1 MAFVDQ
7 EDVFNAIE
15 PILYSVFKK
24 FSKFDVSEIPFKKIT
39 YKDAMEQYGTD
50 KPDLRNPITICNLS
64 KEFVEDDVE
73 FSAFKK
79 IINEGGEVLGIPAPN
94 THNQPRSFY
103 DNLNS
108 WAKKDLNAA
117 GFVVDNP
124 NKPVFNA
131 MERDVQELLNQQI
144 NPQIKSHGGQVDVVR
159 YDEDDSVLFI
169 EMSGGCQGCSS
180 SSATLKNGVETMIYD
195 AFPDVGDIRDVT
207 DHDSGENP
215 YYT

>member
-1 MAFVDQ
+1 MSQLALSLTPS
-7 EDVFNAIE
+7 AIE
-15 PILYSVFKK
+15 KFKT
-24 FSKFDVSEIPFKKIT
+24 V
-39 YKDAMEQYGTD
+39 
-50 KPDLRNPITICNLS
+50 
-64 KEFVEDDVE
+64 
-73 FSAFKK
+73 
-79 IINEGGEVLGIPAPN
+79 INEGEHYAPENALVRVMIKGRAATEYEYTMGLAEKDEDPAE
-94 THNQPRSFY
+94 HMRDSFY
-103 DNLNS
+103 EFGDIEVVVDDVSMKSLKGS
-108 WAKKDLNAA
+108 TIDYKEDLNAA

-124 NKPVFNA
+124 NKPIFND

-195 AFPDVGDIRDVT
+195 EFPDIGDIRDVT
-207 DHDSGENP
+207 DHESGENP